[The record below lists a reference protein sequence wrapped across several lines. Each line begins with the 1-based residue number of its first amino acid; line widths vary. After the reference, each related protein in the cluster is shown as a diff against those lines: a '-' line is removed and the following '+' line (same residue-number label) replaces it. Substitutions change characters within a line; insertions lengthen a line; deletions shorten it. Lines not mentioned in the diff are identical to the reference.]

1 MPNFVVIKQSFHAPV
16 DLIFL
21 IFSKHRTFNTVLWPL
36 HSVVIKKSQDL
47 LNQDGIGSIRN
58 MGIGPFKFIQEEI
71 TKMIPNQMI
80 EYQML
85 KNGMFSF
92 HLGRLEFEEKEGITY
107 LSYTIWLQSK
117 IPLVTACVLA
127 QLKWSATRGLKKV
140 ATQID
145 QYKPQ

>member
-1 MPNFVVIKQSFHAPV
+1 MSKHIIMKQQFNTSL
-16 DLIFL
+16 DLIFPV
-21 IFSKHRTFNTVLWPL
+21 FCKHRTFNTILWPL
-36 HSVVIKKSQDL
+36 HSVLIKSAQDPH
-47 LNQDGIGSIRN
+47 NSDGIGSIRH
-58 MGIGPFKFIQEEI
+58 MGIGPFKFIREEI

-85 KNGMFSF
+85 KNCMFSS

-107 LSYTIWLQSK
+107 LNYTIWSQSK
-117 IPLVTACVLA
+117 IPFVTALVLA
-127 QLKWSATRGLKKV
+127 QLKWSVTRGLKKV